1 MIPIV
6 ILAGGLATRLRPIT
20 TNIPKSLLKVNGEPF
35 IIHQLRNLKFHG
47 FKNVIICIGHLGSKI
62 KEVIQD
68 GSKFGLNVF
77 YSSENEKLL
86 GTGGAILNAFS
97 LLDDYFFIQY
107 GDSWLE
113 INYSKV
119 YKKFI
124 NSNKTGLMT
133 IHKNNDLW
141 DKSNVEFVN
150 NQIILYSKKK
160 INNNMKY
167 IDYGLGILS
176 KKTFNNRLKGEV
188 FDISEIYEELSIR
201 KELIHYIAKKRFFE
215 IGSYEGLVE
224 IEKYFKERKI

>member
-86 GTGGAILNAFS
+86 TYAE
-97 LLDDYFFIQY
+97 Y
-107 GDSWLE
+107 W
-113 INYSKV
+113 V
-119 YKKFI
+119 V
-124 NSNKTGLMT
+124 
-133 IHKNNDLW
+133 
-141 DKSNVEFVN
+141 DK
-150 NQIILYSKKK
+150 
-160 INNNMKY
+160 
-167 IDYGLGILS
+167 
-176 KKTFNNRLKGEV
+176 
-188 FDISEIYEELSIR
+188 
-201 KELIHYIAKKRFFE
+201 A
-215 IGSYEGLVE
+215 
-224 IEKYFKERKI
+224 